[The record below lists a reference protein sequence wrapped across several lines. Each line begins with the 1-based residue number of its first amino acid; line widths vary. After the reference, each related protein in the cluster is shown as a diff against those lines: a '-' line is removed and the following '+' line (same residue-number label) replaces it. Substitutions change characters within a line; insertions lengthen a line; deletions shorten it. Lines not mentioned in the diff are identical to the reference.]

1 MFPTLRTCLLTFIA
15 LIQLCGLVQAQGDFQ
30 LIGNG
35 GQAALGNNCFRLT
48 QAQNTSYGAVW
59 YRWQA
64 DLNQDFDLTA
74 DLNFGTNDFGADGIV
89 FAFQNLCTNVGSTG
103 GGMGIE
109 GVNPS
114 LFIEFDTFL
123 NPDNGDLPDDH
134 IGILSD
140 GVLLHTGP
148 TSLSAPVCALPNCGD
163 IENGTSY
170 TVRIFWQAAIQTLD
184 VYFNGTLRTS
194 YTGDIINSIFAGN
207 SMVYWGFTS
216 ATGGFN
222 NNHTVCITNFTD
234 NQIQPSDTTWCANQ
248 NITFSV
254 GNPITTVTYQWQ
266 VSTNGGAT
274 FSNVTNSAIYSGST
288 TPTLN
293 LTNSPSSVIG
303 NLYQVVISGC
313 GGQFISDPAEITAGL
328 LVSITQQPTN
338 QDLCENDPATLSVT
352 SQAATNYQWQ
362 EFIAGAWV
370 SLTDDV
376 AQGISGT
383 QTSNLSLTGA
393 ATAVGSRVYRCLLWA
408 DCSAEIIS
416 NQVTI
421 NHNPGPSIQNQPI
434 NQSVCLGT
442 NTSFSINA
450 SGPGLTYQWQMS
462 NDGGNTFTT
471 LVNGGVFSQT
481 NTDSLLL
488 SSVTAALNNALFQC
502 VVSGDCGNPV
512 QSTSSVLT
520 VQNPPA
526 FTQQPINMQACA
538 GNSEQFISAATG
550 SESWQWEY
558 SNDGGVT
565 FQNVPS
571 VAPYNGSSSSTLTI
585 NPVAENMQGWVFR
598 VKATGCGQEL
608 TSNNASL
615 NLFPALTVEP
625 IPAQVTRCEGE
636 SLQISIQAENAS
648 TYQWELNTGSG
659 FQPLLNTIGVNG
671 ENTSNL
677 LITNMPAS
685 WHLAKLRCKI
695 EGECTTL
702 FSTILIL
709 NVNGLP
715 VLLAQPIVT
724 PICSGSSFLLQVL
737 SKGVGIQYQ
746 WEVLD
751 GSGDFIPL
759 NLTGFTGVESPDLSI
774 ASTSDMNGLILRC
787 VLSGC
792 DAEVKTDSI
801 PLVILENEPVYIPN
815 CFTPNE
821 DQINPE
827 FRLFTAGN
835 PKLDAS
841 IYSRWGDLLFR
852 WSDTNQGWDG
862 KLNGEFVA
870 EGMYVYKIKVETA
883 CETKNYTGRIQVI
896 R

>member
-1 MFPTLRTCLLTFIA
+1 MFPTLRICFITFIA
-15 LIQLCGLVQAQGDFQ
+15 LIQLCGLVQAQSDFQ

-48 QAQNTSYGAVW
+48 QAQNTAYGAVW

-123 NPDNGDLPDDH
+123 NPDNSDLPDDH

-163 IENGTSY
+163 IENGTNY
-170 TVRIFWQAAIQTLD
+170 NVRIFWQAAIQTMD
-184 VYFNGTLRTS
+184 VYFNGALRTS
-194 YTGDIINSIFAGN
+194 YTGDVINSIFAGN

-222 NNHTVCITNFTD
+222 NSHTVCITNFTD

-274 FSNVTNSAIYSGST
+274 FSNVTNSAVYSGST

-338 QDLCENDPATLSVT
+338 QELCENDPATLSVT
-352 SQAATNYQWQ
+352 SPEATNYQWQ

-383 QTSNLSLTGA
+383 QISNLNLIGA

-442 NTSFSINA
+442 NTSFTINA

-462 NDGGNTFTT
+462 NDGGNNYTA
-471 LVNGGVFSQT
+471 LVNGGVFSQVNT
-481 NTDSLLL
+481 NSLLL
-488 SSVTAALNNALFQC
+488 SGVTAAINNALFQC
-502 VVSGDCGNPV
+502 VVTGDCGSPV
-512 QSTSSVLT
+512 QSISAVLT
-520 VQNPPA
+520 VQSPPA
-526 FTQQPINMQACA
+526 FTQQPINVQACV
-538 GNSEQFISAATG
+538 GNSEQFISASTG

-558 SNDGGVT
+558 SNDGGAT

-571 VAPYNGSSSSTLTI
+571 AAPYNGSSSSTLTI
-585 NPVAENMQGWVFR
+585 NPVTDNMQGWVFR
-598 VKATGCGQEL
+598 VRATGCGQEL

-636 SLQISIQAENAS
+636 SLQISVQAENAS

-702 FSTILIL
+702 FSTILTL

-715 VLLAQPIVT
+715 VLVAQPIVT

-751 GSGDFIPL
+751 GSGEFIPL

-792 DAEVKTDSI
+792 DAEVNTDSI
-801 PLVILENEPVYIPN
+801 PLIILENEPVYIPN

-841 IYSRWGDLLFR
+841 IYSRWGDLIFR
-852 WSDTNQGWDG
+852 WSDSNQGWDG
-862 KLNGEFVA
+862 KLNGAFVA
-870 EGMYVYKIKVETA
+870 EGLYVYKIKVETA

>member
-1 MFPTLRTCLLTFIA
+1 MFPTLRICFITFIA
-15 LIQLCGLVQAQGDFQ
+15 LIQLCGLVQAQSDFQ

-48 QAQNTSYGAVW
+48 QAQNTAYGAVW

-170 TVRIFWQAAIQTLD
+170 NVRIFWQAALQTLD
-184 VYFNGTLRTS
+184 VYFNGALRTS
-194 YTGDIINSIFAGN
+194 YTGDVINSIFAGN

-222 NNHTVCITNFTD
+222 NSHTVCITNFTD

-313 GGQFISDPAEITAGL
+313 GGQFISDPAAIIAGL

-338 QDLCENDPATLSVT
+338 QELCENDPATLSVT
-352 SQAATNYQWQ
+352 SPAATNYQWQ

-370 SLTDDV
+370 NLTDDA

-383 QTSNLSLTGA
+383 QTSNLNLIGA
-393 ATAVGSRVYRCLLWA
+393 ATAAGTREYRCLLWA

-421 NHNPGPSIQNQPI
+421 NHNPVPSIQNQPI

-488 SSVTAALNNALFQC
+488 SSVTAALNNALIQC

-512 QSTSSVLT
+512 QSTSAVLT
-520 VQNPPA
+520 VQSPPA
-526 FTQQPINMQACA
+526 FTQQPVNVQACA

-571 VAPYNGSSSSTLTI
+571 AAPYNGSSSSTLTI

-636 SLQISIQAENAS
+636 SLQISVQAENAI

-659 FQPLLNTIGVNG
+659 FQPLLNTVGVNG

-702 FSTILIL
+702 FSTILTL

-724 PICSGSSFLLQVL
+724 PICSGSPFLLQVL

-751 GSGDFIPL
+751 GSGEFIPL

-801 PLVILENEPVYIPN
+801 PLIILENEPVYIPN

-841 IYSRWGDLLFR
+841 IYSRWGDLIFR
-852 WSDTNQGWDG
+852 WSDSNQGWDG
-862 KLNGEFVA
+862 KLNGAFVA
-870 EGMYVYKIKVETA
+870 EGIYVYKIKVETA

>member
-1 MFPTLRTCLLTFIA
+1 MFPNLRTCLITFIA
-15 LIQLCGLVQAQGDFQ
+15 LIQLCSLLQAQGDFQ

-35 GQAALGNNCFRLT
+35 GQADLGNNCFRLT

-64 DLNQDFDLTA
+64 DLNEDFEIIT
-74 DLNFGTNDFGADGIV
+74 DLNFGFNDFGADGIV

-114 LFIEFDTFL
+114 LFIEFDTFN
-123 NPDNGDLPDDH
+123 NPDNSDLADDH

-148 TSLSAPVCALPNCGD
+148 TSLSTPVCALPNCGD
-163 IENGTSY
+163 IENGLNYS
-170 TVRIFWQAAIQTLD
+170 VRIFWQAAIQTLD
-184 VYFNGTLRTS
+184 VYFNGILRTS
-194 YTGDIINSIFAGN
+194 YTGDLINSIFAGN

-222 NNHTVCITNFTD
+222 NSHTVCITNFTD

-254 GNPITTVTYQWQ
+254 GNPINTVSYQWQ
-266 VSTNGGAT
+266 VSSNGGAS
-274 FSNVTNSAIYSGST
+274 FSNVTNSAVYSGST
-288 TPTLN
+288 TPTLA
-293 LTNSPSSVIG
+293 LTNAPNSFIG
-303 NLYQVVISGC
+303 NLYQVIISGC

-328 LVSITQQPTN
+328 LVSITQQPIN
-338 QDLCENDPATLSVT
+338 QDLCENDPALLIVT
-352 SQAATNYQWQ
+352 SPEATNYQWQ

-370 SLTDDV
+370 NITDDA

-383 QTSNLSLTGA
+383 QTSNLNLIGA
-393 ATAVGSRVYRCLLWA
+393 ATVAGTREYRCLLWA

-416 NQVTI
+416 NEVII
-421 NHNPGPSIQNQPI
+421 NHNPSPSIQNQPI
-434 NQSVCLGT
+434 NQSVCLGS

-450 SGPGLTYQWQMS
+450 SGPSLTYQWQMS
-462 NDGGNTFTT
+462 NDGGNNYTA
-471 LVNGGVFSQT
+471 LVNGGVFSQVNT
-481 NTDSLLL
+481 NSLLL
-488 SSVTAALNNALFQC
+488 SSVIAAINNALFQC
-502 VVSGDCGNPV
+502 VVTDDCGSPV
-512 QSTSSVLT
+512 QTSSAVLT
-520 VQNPPA
+520 VQNPPT
-526 FTQQPINMQACA
+526 FTQQPINVQACA
-538 GNSEQFISAATG
+538 GNSEQFISVATG

-558 SNDGGVT
+558 SNDGGTT

-571 VAPYNGSSSSTLTI
+571 AAPYDGSSNSILTI
-585 NPVAENMQGWVFR
+585 NPVTYNMQGWVFR
-598 VKATGCGQEL
+598 AKVIGCGQEL

-615 NLFPALTVEP
+615 SLFPALTVDP

-636 SLQISIQAENAS
+636 SLQISAQAENANS
-648 TYQWELNTGSG
+648 YQWELNTGSG
-659 FQPLLNTIGVNG
+659 FQSLLNTVGVNG

-677 LITNMPAS
+677 LINNIPAS
-685 WHLAKLRCKI
+685 WHNAQLRCKI

-702 FSTILIL
+702 FSTILTL

-715 VLLAQPIVT
+715 VLLAQPIIT
-724 PICSGSSFLLQVL
+724 PICSGSSYLLQAL
-737 SKGVGIQYQ
+737 SKGAGIQYQ

-759 NLTGFTGVESPDLSI
+759 TLTGFTGVESPDLSI
-774 ASTSDMNGLILRC
+774 ASTSDMNGLVLRC

-801 PLVILENEPVYIPN
+801 PLIILENEPVYIPN

-821 DQINPE
+821 DQINSE
-827 FRLFTAGN
+827 FRLFTSGN

-841 IYSRWGDLLFR
+841 IYSRWGDLIFR

-870 EGMYVYKIKVETA
+870 EGIYTYKVRIETD